1 MSYKVGDVVLW
12 SRGTGCGYYG
22 VILDV
27 EMRPALPGTPPW
39 KWVKVKFT
47 TPLPPELQD
56 GWFRCDHVN
65 CISGYHE
72 MYRIQTAMSESEKM
86 KAK

>member
-1 MSYKVGDVVLW
+1 MNYKVGEVELW
-12 SRGTGCGYYG
+12 SRSTCPGYYG
-22 VILDV
+22 VILDT

-47 TPLPPELQD
+47 SPLPPELQD
-56 GWFRCDHVN
+56 GWFRCDHVTN
-65 CISGYHE
+65 VSGYHE
-72 MYRIQTAMSESEKM
+72 MYRIQTAMAESEKM